1 MPLIDFQTAAGDP
14 IAVDDMEIVP
24 IARSVRI
31 QVPGSHGGLI
41 WNRPVAVAFR
51 TADGREFELP
61 VHDVTRRWQILL
73 LGMGL
78 IGALLIW
85 VVLRKEAPS

>member
-1 MPLIDFQTAAGDP
+1 MALIDFQTAAGDP
-14 IAVDDMEIVP
+14 ITADDIQIVP

-31 QVPGSHGGLI
+31 LVPGLHGGLI
-41 WNRPVAVAFR
+41 WNRPVAVVFR
-51 TADGREFELP
+51 TADGRELELP

-85 VVLRKEAPS
+85 VVLRREAPS